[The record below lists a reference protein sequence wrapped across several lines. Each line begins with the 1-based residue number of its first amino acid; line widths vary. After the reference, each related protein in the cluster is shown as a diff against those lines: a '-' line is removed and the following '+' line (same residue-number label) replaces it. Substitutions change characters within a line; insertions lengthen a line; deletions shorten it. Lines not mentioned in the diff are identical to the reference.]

1 MMDVLNLAHGAFFLI
16 GSYLA
21 VTFAAGDS
29 WGGTSPPRRRRAG
42 RTPGRRRAVRHDRAL
57 ARRPILDQ
65 ALLTLGISLIVA
77 ETLSIIYGNDV
88 LSIPEPPGLDG
99 SVSIAGSAYPT
110 YRLMLIAVGLVLAL
124 AVWLVVEKT
133 SIGALVR
140 ASVADREMVSA
151 MGIDNRKVK
160 IAVLGVGSLL
170 ATVAGVLAA
179 PVYGAR
185 PGLDK
190 TILLLA
196 LVVIVIGGLGSV
208 RGALV
213 GALVIGQVES
223 LGRALVP
230 EFASFILFGTL
241 ALVLI
246 VRPRGLFAGKW
257 PTDERHPRQLG
268 RAGRAGHRAA
278 APTPTSGDRCCCG
291 AGCPCSCWSWCWRR
305 CRCSSRRSPP
315 TPCPGS

>member
-1 MMDVLNLAHGAFFLI
+1 MAGWFDANLVSILNGFAIGSLLFILAVGLSIVFGMMDVLNLAHGAFFLI

-21 VTFAAGDS
+21 VTFVAGESWTGFLTALGVAALVGLLV
-29 WGGTSPPRRRRAG
+29 GGALSGLTEP
-42 RTPGRRRAVRHDRAL
+42 L
-57 ARRPILDQ
+57 ARRPHLDQ

-77 ETLSIIYGNDV
+77 EVLSIIYGNDV
-88 LSIPEPPGLDG
+88 FSVSPPPGLAD
-99 SVSIAGSAYPT
+99 SVDIAGSSYPT
-110 YRLMLIAVGLVLAL
+110 YRLMLIGVGLVLAL
-124 AVWLVVEKT
+124 VVWLVVEKT

-160 IAVLGVGSLL
+160 FAVLGVGSLL

-196 LVVIVIGGLGSV
+196 LVVIVIGGLGSI

-230 EFASFILFGTL
+230 DLASFILFGTL
-241 ALVLI
+241 AVVLV
-246 VRPRGLFAGKW
+246 VRPRGLFAGKV
-257 PTDERHPRQLG
+257 
-268 RAGRAGHRAA
+268 A
-278 APTPTSGDRCCCG
+278 S
-291 AGCPCSCWSWCWRR
+291 
-305 CRCSSRRSPP
+305 
-315 TPCPGS
+315 

>member
-1 MMDVLNLAHGAFFLI
+1 MAGWFDANLVSILNGFAIGSLLFILAVGLSIVFGMMDVLNLAHGAFFLV

-21 VTFAAGDS
+21 VTFVAGGSWTGFFTALGVAALIGLLA
-29 WGGTSPPRRRRAG
+29 GGALAG
-42 RTPGRRRAVRHDRAL
+42 LTEPL

-77 ETLSIIYGNDV
+77 EALSIIYGNDV
-88 LSIPEPPGLDG
+88 LSVPEPPGLAG
-99 SVSIAGSAYPT
+99 SVDVAGSAYPT
-110 YRLMLIAVGLVLAL
+110 YRLMLIVVGLVLAL
-124 AVWLVVEKT
+124 VVWLVVEKT

-151 MGIDNRKVK
+151 LGIDNRKVK
-160 IAVLGVGSLL
+160 FAVLGVGSLL
-170 ATVAGVLAA
+170 AAVAGVLAA

-190 TILLLA
+190 TILILA

-223 LGRALVP
+223 LGRALLP
-230 EFASFILFGTL
+230 DLASFILFGTL

-246 VRPRGLFAGKW
+246 VRPRGLFAGKVA
-257 PTDERHPRQLG
+257 H
-268 RAGRAGHRAA
+268 
-278 APTPTSGDRCCCG
+278 
-291 AGCPCSCWSWCWRR
+291 
-305 CRCSSRRSPP
+305 
-315 TPCPGS
+315 

>member
-1 MMDVLNLAHGAFFLI
+1 MAGWFDANLVSILNGFAIGSLLFILAVGLSIVFGMMDVLNLAHGAFFLV

-21 VTFAAGDS
+21 VTFVAGESWTGFFTALGVAALIGLLA
-29 WGGTSPPRRRRAG
+29 GGALAG
-42 RTPGRRRAVRHDRAL
+42 LTEPL

-77 ETLSIIYGNDV
+77 EALSIIYGNDV
-88 LSIPEPPGLDG
+88 FSVPEPPGLAG
-99 SVSIAGSAYPT
+99 SVDVAGSAYPT
-110 YRLMLIAVGLVLAL
+110 YRLMLIVVGLVLAL
-124 AVWLVVEKT
+124 VVWLVVEKT

-151 MGIDNRKVK
+151 LGIDNRKVK
-160 IAVLGVGSLL
+160 FAVLGVGSLL
-170 ATVAGVLAA
+170 AAVAGVLAA

-190 TILLLA
+190 TILILA

-223 LGRALVP
+223 LGRALLP
-230 EFASFILFGTL
+230 DLASFILFGTL

-246 VRPRGLFAGKW
+246 VRPRGLFAGKVA
-257 PTDERHPRQLG
+257 H
-268 RAGRAGHRAA
+268 
-278 APTPTSGDRCCCG
+278 
-291 AGCPCSCWSWCWRR
+291 
-305 CRCSSRRSPP
+305 
-315 TPCPGS
+315 

>member
-1 MMDVLNLAHGAFFLI
+1 
-16 GSYLA
+16 
-21 VTFAAGDS
+21 
-29 WGGTSPPRRRRAG
+29 
-42 RTPGRRRAVRHDRAL
+42 
-57 ARRPILDQ
+57 
-65 ALLTLGISLIVA
+65 
-77 ETLSIIYGNDV
+77 
-88 LSIPEPPGLDG
+88 
-99 SVSIAGSAYPT
+99 
-110 YRLMLIAVGLVLAL
+110 MLIAVGLVLAL

-196 LVVIVIGGLGSV
+196 LVVIVIGGLVGPRCA
-208 RGALV
+208 RGRA
-213 GALVIGQVES
+213 GDQVES

-246 VRPRGLFAGKW
+246 VRPRGLFAGKVA
-257 PTDERHPRQLG
+257 H
-268 RAGRAGHRAA
+268 
-278 APTPTSGDRCCCG
+278 
-291 AGCPCSCWSWCWRR
+291 
-305 CRCSSRRSPP
+305 
-315 TPCPGS
+315 

>member
-1 MMDVLNLAHGAFFLI
+1 MLGWFDDNLVSILNGFAIGSLLFVLAVGLSIVFGMMDVLNLAHGAFFLI

-21 VTFAAGDS
+21 VSFVAGDS
-29 WGGTSPPRRRRAG
+29 WAGFLSALGVAALVGLLAGGALSGMTEP
-42 RTPGRRRAVRHDRAL
+42 L

-77 ETLSIIYGNDV
+77 EVLSIVYGNDV
-88 LSIPEPPGLDG
+88 RSVSPPPGLDG
-99 SVSIAGSAYPT
+99 SVDVAGSTYPA
-110 YRLMLIAVGLVLAL
+110 YRLVIIGVGLLLAL
-124 AVWLVVEKT
+124 VVWLVVERT
-133 SIGALVR
+133 SVGALVR

-160 IAVLGVGSLL
+160 VAVLGIGSML

-179 PVYGAR
+179 PIYGAR
-185 PGLDK
+185 PGLDE

-196 LVVIVIGGLGSV
+196 LVVIVIGGLGSI
-208 RGALV
+208 RGALI

-230 EFASFILFGTL
+230 DLASFILFGTL

-246 VRPRGLFAGKW
+246 VRPRGLFAGKVA
-257 PTDERHPRQLG
+257 H
-268 RAGRAGHRAA
+268 
-278 APTPTSGDRCCCG
+278 
-291 AGCPCSCWSWCWRR
+291 
-305 CRCSSRRSPP
+305 
-315 TPCPGS
+315 

>member
-1 MMDVLNLAHGAFFLI
+1 MLAGGALS
-16 GSYLA
+16 GL
-21 VTFAAGDS
+21 TE
-29 WGGTSPPRRRRAG
+29 P
-42 RTPGRRRAVRHDRAL
+42 L

-77 ETLSIIYGNDV
+77 EVLSIIYGNDV
-88 LSIPEPPGLDG
+88 FSVPAPPGLAG
-99 SVSIAGSAYPT
+99 SVAVGGSSYPT
-110 YRLMLIAVGLVLAL
+110 YRLMLIGVGLVLAL
-124 AVWLVVEKT
+124 VVWLVVEKT

-140 ASVADREMVSA
+140 ASVADRDMVSA

-160 IAVLGVGSLL
+160 FAVLAVGSLL

-230 EFASFILFGTL
+230 DLASFILFGTL

-246 VRPRGLFAGKW
+246 VRPRGLFAGKVA
-257 PTDERHPRQLG
+257 HP
-268 RAGRAGHRAA
+268 
-278 APTPTSGDRCCCG
+278 
-291 AGCPCSCWSWCWRR
+291 
-305 CRCSSRRSPP
+305 
-315 TPCPGS
+315 

>member
-29 WGGTSPPRRRRAG
+29 WGGFLTALGVAALVGLLAG
-42 RTPGRRRAVRHDRAL
+42 GVLSGMTEPL

-88 LSIPEPPGLDG
+88 LSVPEPPGLDG
-99 SVSIAGSAYPT
+99 SV
-110 YRLMLIAVGLVLAL
+110 VGRRQPLPDLPAD
-124 AVWLVVEKT
+124 AH
-133 SIGALVR
+133 R
-140 ASVADREMVSA
+140 ASAWCSPWSSGWWSRGRRSA
-151 MGIDNRKVK
+151 RWCGPASPTGRWSRRW
-160 IAVLGVGSLL
+160 ASTTGRSRSPSSGVGSLL

-196 LVVIVIGGLGSV
+196 LVVIVIGGLGSI

-230 EFASFILFGTL
+230 ELASFILFGTL
-241 ALVLI
+241 ALVLV
-246 VRPRGLFAGKW
+246 VRPRGLFAGKVA
-257 PTDERHPRQLG
+257 H
-268 RAGRAGHRAA
+268 
-278 APTPTSGDRCCCG
+278 
-291 AGCPCSCWSWCWRR
+291 
-305 CRCSSRRSPP
+305 
-315 TPCPGS
+315 

>member
-1 MMDVLNLAHGAFFLI
+1 VIGWFDANLVSILNGFAIGSLLFILAVGLSIVFGMMDVLNLAHGAFFLV

-21 VTFAAGDS
+21 VTFVAGKSWAGFFTALGVAALVGLLA
-29 WGGTSPPRRRRAG
+29 GGVLSGLTEP
-42 RTPGRRRAVRHDRAL
+42 L

-88 LSIPEPPGLDG
+88 ISVPEPPALAG
-99 SVSIAGSAYPT
+99 SVDVAGSSYPT
-110 YRLMLIAVGLVLAL
+110 YRLMLIGVGLVLAVV
-124 AVWLVVEKT
+124 VWLVVEKT

-151 MGIDNRKVK
+151 LGIDNRKVK
-160 IAVLGVGSLL
+160 FAVLGVGSLL

-196 LVVIVIGGLGSV
+196 LVVIVIGGLGSI
-208 RGALV
+208 RGAVV

-230 EFASFILFGTL
+230 DYASFILFGTL
-241 ALVLI
+241 AVVLI
-246 VRPRGLFAGKW
+246 ARPRGLFAGK
-257 PTDERHPRQLG
+257 
-268 RAGRAGHRAA
+268 AA
-278 APTPTSGDRCCCG
+278 HA
-291 AGCPCSCWSWCWRR
+291 
-305 CRCSSRRSPP
+305 
-315 TPCPGS
+315 